1 MELRK
6 DAWGFGASSSPPPQ
20 QFPLEILKS
29 FEKRCGHVV
38 QVSGREF
45 RCPKCGLIYN
55 NRDLN
60 ASINIAH
67 ALTRGMGW
75 GSLALNQ
82 QMRLEAQNPLNAGSL
97 AFKGGA
103 AHRYKKC
110 LKTLKLKRHF

>member
-1 MELRK
+1 MPEM
-6 DAWGFGASSSPPPQ
+6 
-20 QFPLEILKS
+20 
-29 FEKRCGHVV
+29 
-38 QVSGREF
+38 
-45 RCPKCGLIYN
+45 LIY

-60 ASINIAH
+60 ACINIAH

-75 GSLALNQ
+75 GSLALNR